1 MAVDIIPPKSAEPD
15 MSLTKKTEN
24 KWLDRPLTYQSINNL
39 DGIVSEGNEDFEN
52 QEGQLL
58 CTERELP
65 FTIEEEIKD
74 GFFELK

>member
-1 MAVDIIPPKSAEPD
+1 MPVDIISPKSVESD

-24 KWLDRPLTYQSINNL
+24 KWLDKPLIYQSINNL

-52 QEGQLL
+52 QEGHLL

-65 FTIEEEIKD
+65 STIEEEIKD
-74 GFFELK
+74 GFYELK